1 MIVYRSSATLSGKRG
16 EGCTRRAATSAA
28 SERAYVRRL
37 AARGAAGP
45 FSRLDGLR
53 RSFTTLSSRW
63 AHRSVLLDGSE
74 RQERRTLRFG
84 NACQAGDVQALVA
97 TLHPQGAQMGPTRRG
112 PQSDRTVGAGAD
124 EHV

>member
-1 MIVYRSSATLSGKRG
+1 MVAMLGLATIGASRRGGIDTPMVPPRQPFLVPANPLELRMIVYRSSATLSGKRG

-53 RSFTTLSSRW
+53 RSFTTEMLRGSD
-63 AHRSVLLDGSE
+63 HRGGSPE
-74 RQERRTLRFG
+74 EVQPLQIR
-84 NACQAGDVQALVA
+84 GDI
-97 TLHPQGAQMGPTRRG
+97 
-112 PQSDRTVGAGAD
+112 
-124 EHV
+124 